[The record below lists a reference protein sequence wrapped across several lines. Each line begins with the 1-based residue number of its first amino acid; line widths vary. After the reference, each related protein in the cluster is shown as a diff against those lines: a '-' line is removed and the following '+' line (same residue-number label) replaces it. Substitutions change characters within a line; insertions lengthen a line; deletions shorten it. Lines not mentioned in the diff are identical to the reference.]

1 VTNSVPAPCDAMA
14 AACARY
20 EPGEGGGYVLSASV
34 LGSSLAFVDGSVVNV
49 ALPAIEAGL
58 RPVGAQIS
66 WALTAYLIPLGAL
79 TLLGGAM
86 GDHFGRRKL
95 FLGGIAIFVVASL
108 VCAGAPTFPIFI
120 AGRALQGIGAAML
133 MPNSL
138 AMLGAA
144 FDGERRASAIAT
156 WAAAGALAGA
166 IGPLLGGMIVDH
178 VGWRAIFL
186 VNVPLGAAAA
196 WLAAG
201 YVAETRD
208 IDAGKKVDWSGSL
221 TATAALACLTWSLT
235 AAAESGSSAKL
246 LLGSFA
252 AAALFSAAFVTIER
266 AKGNRALVP
275 PSICAAPTFVGLT
288 LLTLFLYAALG
299 GLTVLLPFLLIRFVG
314 YSASAAAAALLPIPV
329 IIGLGSGFVARFT
342 GSIEPRRLL
351 AGGSLAVAGGLLPYV
366 MLPADHVDYWRDVMP
381 GTLLIALGMT
391 LCVAPLTN
399 AVMNSVDSMHIGAAS
414 GLNSATARVGGLVAT
429 ALLAFVFARQDSRE
443 QLIEAFRIAAV
454 VGAVISAAAAASA
467 LLLIRLPSMNARS

>member
-1 VTNSVPAPCDAMA
+1 MTNSIPAPCDAMA
-14 AACARY
+14 AASARY
-20 EPGEGGGYVLSASV
+20 RPGEGGGYVLWASI

-49 ALPAIEAGL
+49 ALPAIEAAL
-58 RPVGAQIS
+58 HPVGAQIS

-95 FLGGIAIFVVASL
+95 FLGGITIFVAASL
-108 VCAGAPTFPIFI
+108 FCASAPSFPIFV
-120 AGRALQGIGAAML
+120 AGRALQGVGAAML

-156 WAAAGALAGA
+156 WAATGALAGA
-166 IGPLLGGMIVDH
+166 IGPLLGGMIVDS

-186 VNVPLGAAAA
+186 MNLPLGAGAA

-201 YVAETRD
+201 YVGETRD
-208 IDAGKKVDWSGSL
+208 IDAGNEVDWSGSL

-235 AAAESGSSAKL
+235 AAAEPGSSAEL

-252 AAALFSAAFVTIER
+252 VSALFSAAFVMIER

-275 PSICAAPTFVGLT
+275 PSIFAAPTFIGLT
-288 LLTLFLYAALG
+288 LLTFLLYAALG
-299 GLTVLLPFLLIRFVG
+299 GLIVLLPFLLIRVVG

-342 GSIEPRRLL
+342 RSIEPRLLL
-351 AGGSLAVAGGLLPYV
+351 AGGSLAVAGGLLLYG
-366 MLPADHVDYWRDVMP
+366 MLPADHIDYWRDVMP
-381 GTLLIALGMT
+381 GTVLIAVGMT

-429 ALLAFVFARQDSRE
+429 ALLAFVFARQNSSE

-454 VGAVISAAAAASA
+454 IGAVISAAAAGSA
-467 LLLIRLPSMNARS
+467 LLLIRLPGINARS